1 MPAVRFLCDS
11 SKCNNGETLPFPKTW
26 TEELI
31 LEWLQLKGYLTLSNV
46 RLKSGRRGGIEEAD
60 IIGLRLHQRPDPESK
75 AMVEVLEVLHIEV
88 GCLARRFEEVLEVV
102 QKKFAQEREEAIKS
116 LAVDVVELESVYGK
130 AIDGFSRYDV
140 SRIEY
145 KRVFVVDGVAKGQV
159 SRLREELGK
168 YGIEFKTIRE
178 VLREVIHDV
187 DEWKRRQVE
196 KGFRTTKQI
205 TLPES
210 LWLLNLIDCMKREGL
225 IAEGP

>member
-1 MPAVRFLCDS
+1 M
-11 SKCNNGETLPFPKTW
+11 
-26 TEELI
+26 
-31 LEWLQLKGYLTLSNV
+31 TLSNV
-46 RLKSGRRGGIEEAD
+46 RLKSGRGGGVEEAD
-60 IIGLRLHQRPDPESK
+60 IIGLRLHQRLDPESK
-75 AMVEVLEVLHIEV
+75 VMVEVLEVLHIEV
-88 GCLARRFEEVLEVV
+88 GVLARRFEEVLKAV

-130 AIDGFSRYDV
+130 AIYGSSRYGV

-225 IAEGP
+225 IAEGY